1 MCDSPAKYDDLMV
14 DGYFQVWKTV
24 KINLVQKLTTL
35 FEITVIMLMMQEVIK
50 AEELPDEENEIILNQ
65 VFSSI
70 HRILNTPPT
79 QKDKTIT
86 FTQFKDG
93 SWNPVPKD
101 EEAERLR
108 KEKEAEE
115 KKNEVNYP
123 LNVETFKL

>member
-1 MCDSPAKYDDLMV
+1 MDTSRFGKQSKLAVGCA
-14 DGYFQVWKTV
+14 
-24 KINLVQKLTTL
+24 NLTQRMFTL
-35 FEITVIMLMMQEVIK
+35 FEITVVMLILQEVIK

-65 VFSSI
+65 VFSSS
-70 HRILNTPPT
+70 HRILNTTPIL
-79 QKDKTIT
+79 KDKTIP

-115 KKNEVNYP
+115 KKNEVTYL
-123 LNVETFKL
+123 LNPECLN